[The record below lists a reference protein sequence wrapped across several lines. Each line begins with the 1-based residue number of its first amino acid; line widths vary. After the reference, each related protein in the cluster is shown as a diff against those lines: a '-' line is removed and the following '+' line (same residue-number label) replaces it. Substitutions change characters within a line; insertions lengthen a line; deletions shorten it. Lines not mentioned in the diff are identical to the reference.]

1 MKSRSYYSFMDE
13 PRSESFHYLL
23 GDSRTETERLRAQA
37 ALWDPVSHAL
47 FDRIGVSPGWRVLEV
62 GPGAG
67 SLHAELRRR
76 VSGPVDAVEQST
88 AFANALIE
96 RSRGDGL
103 GDGAIW
109 NMQLIDAP
117 LESESYDLVFAR
129 WVFLFLPDPLAH
141 LRKLARAV
149 KPGGLVALQD
159 YFRDSF
165 CLVPE
170 PDDWSALVTADH
182 AFFASQ
188 GGDASI
194 GTRLPRF
201 YEHVGLDL
209 IEIVPTVKW
218 GNPGS
223 PVWNWLTTYFLG
235 VLDEYTRFPPLTR
248 EAAHRIHD
256 QWHDATRHPASLL
269 IAPTLLDV
277 VGRKRLHG

>member
-1 MKSRSYYSFMDE
+1 MGG
-13 PRSESFHYLL
+13 PRGESFHYLL
-23 GDSRTETERLRAQA
+23 GDSGTETERLRAQA

-47 FDRIGVSPGWRVLEV
+47 FDRLGVSPGWRVLEV

-76 VSGPVDAVEQST
+76 IGGPVDAVEQST
-88 AFANALIE
+88 AFAHALAD
-96 RSRGDGL
+96 RSHADGL
-103 GDGAIW
+103 GDGRIW

-117 LESESYDLVFAR
+117 LEPESYDLVFAR
-129 WVFLFLPDPLAH
+129 WVFLFLPDPVGN

-165 CLVPE
+165 CMVPQ
-170 PDDWSALVTADH
+170 PDDWSALVAADH

-194 GTRLPRF
+194 GTQLPRF
-201 YEHVGLDL
+201 YGDVGLEVV
-209 IEIVPTVKW
+209 EIVPTVKW
-218 GNPGS
+218 GTPGS
-223 PVWNWLTTYFLG
+223 AVWNWLSTYFLG
-235 VLDEYTRFPPLTR
+235 VLDEYTRFAPLTS
-248 EAAHRIHD
+248 EAARRIRE
-256 QWHDATRHPASLL
+256 QWLTAARNPASLL